1 MKKELIYSF
10 HRKIWTCINS
20 NKKTRLK
27 LMLMIGNEGS
37 EKLKIEK
44 KTKFIRLFLK
54 KKLKRWKS
62 VHLSQKSTERKKEDL
77 QN

>member
-1 MKKELIYSF
+1 
-10 HRKIWTCINS
+10 
-20 NKKTRLK
+20 
-27 LMLMIGNEGS
+27 MLMIGNEGS

-77 QN
+77 QNWNLK